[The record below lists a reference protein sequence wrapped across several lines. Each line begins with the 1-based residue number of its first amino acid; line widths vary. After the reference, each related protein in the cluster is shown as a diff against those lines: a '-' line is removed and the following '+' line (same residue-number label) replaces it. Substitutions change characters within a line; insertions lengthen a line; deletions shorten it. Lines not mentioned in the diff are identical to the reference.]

1 MLTVLTKPNSLYDEK
16 AALPGGFF
24 ASFVLVLKSRAQIIL
39 ICARSVLKAHETY
52 VQSICATLA
61 AYSNRA

>member
-1 MLTVLTKPNSLYDEK
+1 MLTALTKPDSLYDEK

-39 ICARSVLKAHETY
+39 ICDRAVLKAHEAY
-52 VQSICATLA
+52 AQAICAALA
-61 AYSNRA
+61 ACSNRA